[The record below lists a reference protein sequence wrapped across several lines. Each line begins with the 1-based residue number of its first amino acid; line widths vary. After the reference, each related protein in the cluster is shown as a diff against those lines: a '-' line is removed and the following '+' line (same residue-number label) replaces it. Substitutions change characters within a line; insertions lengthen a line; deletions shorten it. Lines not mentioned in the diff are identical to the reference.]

1 MPRKYGI
8 IYAMRWKGFILFLG
22 FVVSSVAVAAGR
34 AEVSIG
40 LAGEKYLVS
49 NSKYADMSG
58 VTWSGT
64 GTVFYVVRDGGSVVS
79 NGCYVHT
86 MKVELDARG
95 NCVKKP
101 KMGKGILL
109 EGAQDAEGIAR
120 DPLCGTIWVSD
131 EADASIREYEV
142 GSGKRT
148 GRAVDVPRVMRD
160 EMRGNLS
167 LESLTISP
175 DGKEMWTAN
184 EEALKVDGEAA
195 MVGRGTMVRLV
206 KFVRTDGMGAW
217 VLDGMWAYLCEAVG
231 ENHPVK
237 SGVSDLCA
245 LPDGT
250 VLVLERECSY
260 GTLGVARIYQ
270 PRFDMATDIREVA
283 SLTNAVYLAARK
295 GAALVEL
302 RDGEQ
307 FGGGMTQ
314 ASVACYE
321 GLCLGPQNG
330 DGSYNLMVVSDGGA
344 REAKQVLFVSA
355 GVQTMAYVRALAL
368 NGLGEKANA
377 ALLDE
382 WEGGVLELLRQ

>member
-22 FVVSSVAVAAGR
+22 FVVSSAAVAAGR

-175 DGKEMWTAN
+175 DGKVMWTAN

-206 KFVRTDGMGAW
+206 KFVRTDGASAW

-260 GTLGVARIYQ
+260 GTLGVARIYR

-307 FGGGMTQ
+307 FGGGIAQ

-321 GLCLGPQNG
+321 GLCLGPENG

-344 REAKQVLFVSA
+344 REAKQVLFMSA

-368 NGLGEKANA
+368 NGLGENPNA